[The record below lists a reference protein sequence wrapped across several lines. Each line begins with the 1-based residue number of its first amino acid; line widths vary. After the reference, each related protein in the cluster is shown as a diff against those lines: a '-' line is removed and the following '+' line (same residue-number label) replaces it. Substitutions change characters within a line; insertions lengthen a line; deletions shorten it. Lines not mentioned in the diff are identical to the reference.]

1 MELEQLRQLIAIN
14 EMGTLSAAAIPLHI
28 SQPALSRSMQ
38 RLEAELGQPLFDR
51 TKNRMY
57 LNDAGALAVERA
69 REVLRAA
76 DSMVAAVREYGRRQR
91 TLRIGSCTPAPTW
104 MLVPLLMEGFPDTI
118 VSPELMAV
126 DAIEAALHDGSVDIA
141 VLPYELNGTGLKST
155 PLMTE
160 HLMVNVP
167 ADHPLA
173 GRGEISLDELDGER
187 FLAYAGIGLWREVHR
202 RHLPHA
208 IIDEQGDYLAL
219 MQLAATTNANTFVTD
234 ASSAY
239 RATAFHQ
246 TGDDRHVRLA
256 LTDADASMTFYLVAR
271 AESGLLSGEVFD
283 WINRRLTIGGGVLD
297 R

>member
-1 MELEQLRQLIAIN
+1 MELEQLRQLTAIS
-14 EMGTLSAAAIPLHI
+14 EAGTLSAAAARLHI

-51 TKNRMY
+51 TKNRMH
-57 LNDAGALAVERA
+57 LNEAGELAVERA

-76 DSMVAAVREYGRRQR
+76 DGMVTAVREYGRRQR

-126 DAIEAALHDGSVDIA
+126 DAIETALRNGGIDIA
-141 VLPYELNGTGLKST
+141 VLPYEFGDAGFESVS
-155 PLMTE
+155 LMME
-160 HLMVNVP
+160 RLLVNVP

-187 FLAYAGIGLWREVHR
+187 FLSYAGIGLWREVHR
-202 RHLPHA
+202 RHLPHS
-208 IIDEQGDYLAL
+208 IIDEQDDYLAL
-219 MQLAATTNANTFVTD
+219 MQLAATTSANTFVTD

-239 RATAFHQ
+239 RAAAFHQ

-256 LTDADASMTFYLVAR
+256 LTDADTSMTFYLVAR
-271 AESGLLSGEVFD
+271 AEPGSLSSEVFD
-283 WINRRLTIGGGVLD
+283 WVSRRLAMGRSTGK
-297 R
+297 